1 MPIIILTGY
10 ILVTDSDLTAIKKAL
25 PLHSQLTRAEKG
37 CLVFEVSQ
45 DKDNANRFNVYE
57 EFVDKKAFELHQQR
71 VANSNWGLL
80 TKNIER
86 YYSIKE

>member
-1 MPIIILTGY
+1 MPRIILTGY
-10 ILVTDSDLTAIKKAL
+10 ILVTDTDLTAIKEAL
-25 PLHSQLTRAEKG
+25 PLHSQLTREEKG
-37 CLVFEVSQ
+37 CLVFEVSP
-45 DKDNANRFNVYE
+45 DKHHANRFNVYE

-80 TKNIER
+80 TKNVER